1 MLPGIKPEP
10 SEISVRLRACSSIDR
25 GSESS
30 DKFHRITTHDVPN
43 MEPVGF
49 ALAVASVGSLF
60 TTFFDTYDKVRTL
73 KDMGEDLSR
82 QQVQLALESERVR
95 FVKDIYNLED
105 DFPSGAK
112 PLLVQT
118 MRTLNEQISSIQD
131 ILARHHTIVSRGSQ
145 DDKKKTKGRFSWVAS
160 DKKDL
165 DRRLGLLHS
174 SVNVLYWL
182 VTATEGEKARN
193 DFLLRV
199 RVVNGMGGDRG
210 VVAGDLG
217 PRFRD
222 ITRAARVRQ
231 LLLKASLTTRRP
243 AASVSSHT
251 PVGRKLFGAR
261 GE

>member
-1 MLPGIKPEP
+1 MSP
-10 SEISVRLRACSSIDR
+10 IDR
-25 GSESS
+25 RS
-30 DKFHRITTHDVPN
+30 DQATNSTELPPHDVPD
-43 MEPVGF
+43 MEPAGF
-49 ALAVASVGSLF
+49 ALAVASAGSLF

-73 KDMGEDLSR
+73 KDMEEDLS
-82 QQVQLALESERVR
+82 QHQVQLALESERVR

-105 DFPSGAK
+105 NFPAGAK

-131 ILARHHTIVSRGSQ
+131 VLTRHHIIVSHEGQ
-145 DDKKKTKGRFSWVAS
+145 DDRQKTKGCFSWIAS
-160 DKKDL
+160 DKKEL

-182 VTATEGEKARN
+182 VTTTEGEKARN

-210 VVAGDLG
+210 VVASDLG

-231 LLLKASLTTRRP
+231 LLKASLTTRSP
-243 AASVSSHT
+243 AVSVSSHT
-251 PVGRKLFGAR
+251 SVGRKLFAR
-261 GE
+261 EWNRALFTFPHSSYFCTS